1 MVTKALV
8 SKADLCQDAALPM
21 KPPAHLVL
29 ASSFLFSAL
38 AFAACGSSDSSGGD
52 GGNSC
57 QAGETRCDGDAFQ
70 ECSGG
75 TFRDTTVCA
84 GSTVCSE
91 SLGCVECA
99 PEAAQACVGDT
110 VHSCNS
116 DGTLGGSVQ
125 ECPAGQCSGGSCG
138 GGGNN
143 CGGNG
148 TELVYVV
155 DDASNFL
162 SFDPTQL
169 VPNGSPFSQIGTLSC
184 PAGSPI
190 GSTGAATPFSM
201 SVDRNGTAWVLYNSG
216 EIFHVSTT
224 DASCQATGWTVGNG
238 GFELFGMGFVSDSPG
253 SDAETLFISGG
264 DADDLVDGNLGS
276 INPTTL
282 ALTTLG
288 ALPAAEQ
295 SPELTGTGDAKLYGY
310 FPGANSTFVAN
321 LDKTNATRGES
332 WEATT
337 LEGGASAWAFA
348 HWGGKFYIFATDA
361 SIFPTNAVYELD
373 PATGAN
379 RTVINA
385 SSFRIVGAGVSTC
398 APTQID

>member
-1 MVTKALV
+1 M
-8 SKADLCQDAALPM
+8 SPGDLCQDAAVPM
-21 KPPAHLVL
+21 KPTARLVFAFSL
-29 ASSFLFSAL
+29 ALSAL
-38 AFAACGSSDSSGGD
+38 AFTACGSTDNAGSD

-57 QAGETRCDGDAFQ
+57 QSGETRCDGDAYQ

-75 TFRDTTVCA
+75 TFENSSICA

-91 SLGCVECA
+91 SLGCVECR
-99 PEAAQACVGDT
+99 PEDAQTCVGDT
-110 VHSCNS
+110 VHACNS
-116 DGTLGGSVQ
+116 DGTLGGSLQ

-155 DDASNFL
+155 DDASNFM

-169 VPNGSPFSQIGTLSC
+169 IPGGAPFTTIGTLNC
-184 PAGSPI
+184 PAGTPLGGGI
-190 GSTGAATPFSM
+190 GAATPFSM

-224 DASCQATGWTVGNG
+224 DASCQATSWPVGNG
-238 GFELFGMGFVSDSPG
+238 GFELFGMGFVSDAPG
-253 SDAETLFISGG
+253 SDEETLFISGG
-264 DADDLVDGNLGS
+264 DADNLVNGNLGS
-276 INPTTL
+276 INPTSLT
-282 ALTTLG
+282 LTTLG
-288 ALPAAEQ
+288 VLPAAEQ

-310 FPGANSTFVAN
+310 FPGATSTFVAN
-321 LDKTNATRGES
+321 LDKTNAARGES
-332 WEATT
+332 WNATS

-348 HWGGKFYIFATDA
+348 HWGGKFYIFAT
-361 SIFPTNAVYELD
+361 SGLLFPTNAVYELD
-373 PATGAN
+373 PATGIN
-379 RTVINA
+379 TTVINA
-385 SSFRIVGAGVSTC
+385 SAFRVVGAGVSTC